1 MCFTNK
7 VYCFIIIIIIII
19 IIPRGEM
26 LEKPTVPHASI
37 NSIPFMEMSL
47 SHSTEKIVVV
57 IVVVVVVVVRWSSL
71 LLLLLL
77 L

>member
-1 MCFTNK
+1 
-7 VYCFIIIIIIII
+7 
-19 IIPRGEM
+19 M